1 MNNVETIVA
10 RFREEMQIAGSKFFL
25 AYTVVDP
32 LNDEVGVKLTSNSS
46 QEGIRAILSA
56 ILRPTGKALDL
67 LARELAGSARAG
79 MDFEEKEIIQALATG
94 SFHAGAKLLF
104 EQLRMLY
111 TIVGWEDDAMKPQPP
126 VGRNDG

>member
-10 RFREEMQIAGSKFFL
+10 RFREEMQIADSKFFL
-25 AYTVVDP
+25 AYTVVNP

-67 LARELAGSARAG
+67 LAQEIAGSARAG
-79 MDFEEKEIIQALATG
+79 MDLKEAEITQLLAEG
-94 SFHAGAKLLF
+94 RFREGAKVLF

-111 TIVGWEDDAMKPQPP
+111 TIVGWEDDVMKPKPP